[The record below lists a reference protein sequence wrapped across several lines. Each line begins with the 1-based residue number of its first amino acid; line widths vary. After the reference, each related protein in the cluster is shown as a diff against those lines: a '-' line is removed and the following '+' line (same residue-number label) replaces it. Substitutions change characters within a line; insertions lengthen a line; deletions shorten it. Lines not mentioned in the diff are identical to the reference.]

1 MTHRPT
7 NLLLTNSVRRGYFIV
22 LSSSLLLSLLYC
34 PPVDTENNDQ
44 IVFRYA
50 GMLLAKGG
58 VPYRDLFDHKPPMIY
73 FLNWLG
79 YWLGTWGPWIIAA
92 LFTAGATVFF
102 YHRCRKKQLPFPIIL
117 PLLFN
122 LLLRNYFVCHGM
134 GLTREYTAIFLM
146 IAFCVLTGRSRYRH
160 FWLGLLGAATFFMQQ
175 EQVLI
180 FLPFFIYAISTDLST
195 ARQFL
200 ARSIQAAAGC
210 LVIAGPLLLYFAAHH
225 ALIAFW
231 RDAFLFNFE
240 WYAQKLPFNEQ
251 FRTIHAALTTSEIG
265 VILLISSTM
274 AVTTLLLQM
283 KQGWRTK
290 QGWLIFVTLLANGLT
305 FLPEFISGKM
315 AENILTFDY
324 YLVSLSTTL
333 PIQVFVV
340 WTVADH
346 PFLRSRIS
354 HAVFGF
360 LMCAPMVYAAFQ
372 HATHLP
378 NDKWYVRNTPEYQ
391 FLGRQPLADYQV
403 YVFAGGNWATVY
415 NDYRIL
421 APSPW
426 IYLHFWKWYPSWDP
440 DQHILMSIGRD
451 LLTHH
456 TRYVIDISNDP
467 SLHLANPAAALWWKT
482 FLQQH
487 YQPLD
492 LGGPPGITLWQL
504 HPDAVNIPY
513 ELQH

>member
-1 MTHRPT
+1 
-7 NLLLTNSVRRGYFIV
+7 
-22 LSSSLLLSLLYC
+22 
-34 PPVDTENNDQ
+34 
-44 IVFRYA
+44 
-50 GMLLAKGG
+50 
-58 VPYRDLFDHKPPMIY
+58 
-73 FLNWLG
+73 
-79 YWLGTWGPWIIAA
+79 
-92 LFTAGATVFF
+92 
-102 YHRCRKKQLPFPIIL
+102 
-117 PLLFN
+117 
-122 LLLRNYFVCHGM
+122 
-134 GLTREYTAIFLM
+134 
-146 IAFCVLTGRSRYRH
+146 
-160 FWLGLLGAATFFMQQ
+160 
-175 EQVLI
+175 
-180 FLPFFIYAISTDLST
+180 
-195 ARQFL
+195 
-200 ARSIQAAAGC
+200 
-210 LVIAGPLLLYFAAHH
+210 
-225 ALIAFW
+225 
-231 RDAFLFNFE
+231 
-240 WYAQKLPFNEQ
+240 
-251 FRTIHAALTTSEIG
+251 
-265 VILLISSTM
+265 
-274 AVTTLLLQM
+274 
-283 KQGWRTK
+283 
-290 QGWLIFVTLLANGLT
+290 